1 LPTPG
6 LIPIP
11 EVPANPTPEQLQSA
25 ITAILQNIS
34 YLQAELNKLQPQI
47 IQPFER
53 DLYFGLTND
62 SEVQRLQEF
71 LINKGYLQS
80 GLNTGNFYEKTL
92 QAVKAYQIAKNIT
105 PVFGYFGPKTRQ
117 AVNMDLGYI
126 QE

>member
-25 ITAILQNIS
+25 ITAILQNIN
-34 YLQAELNKLQPQI
+34 YLQSELQKLQPTI

-62 SEVQRLQEF
+62 PEVKRLQEF
-71 LINKGYLQS
+71 LIGKGYLES

-92 QAVKAYQIAKNIT
+92 EAVKAYQRAKAIT
-105 PVFGYFGPKTRQ
+105 PVSGYFGSKTRRI
-117 AVNMDLGYI
+117 VNQELGI
-126 QE
+126 

>member
-34 YLQAELNKLQPQI
+34 YLQSELQKLQPTT

-53 DLYFGLTND
+53 DLYFGLIND

-71 LINKGYLQS
+71 LINRGYLNITQS
-80 GLNTGNFYEKTL
+80 TGNYYSLTL
-92 QAVKAYQIAKNIT
+92 AAVKAYQQAKNIT
-105 PVFGYFGPKTRQ
+105 PTSGYFGPKTRQ
-117 AVNMDLGYI
+117 AVNQDLGL
-126 QE
+126 